1 MQTDGEY
8 VRLWQE
14 TAEALGEF
22 HGYVSAARN
31 VAYSSFT
38 GPAQRK
44 PLLLEDLQTATASEW
59 FGRAAETMEYRHR
72 LSASDWLLHP
82 VRSGVIS
89 QEAKAYR
96 SVPAGELRKVRD
108 RAREAKRTDFVNLL
122 QMMRDHGYAQLRMMD
137 ARSEGLAAPEPPQE
151 IRPVKNV
158 IDACMA
164 AWEKYRPPPYN
175 ADPLE
180 RIACGVWDIID
191 ACFGMF
197 REQRK
202 PA

>member
-14 TAEALGEF
+14 TAGALREF
-22 HGYVSAARN
+22 HGYVNAASHA
-31 VAYSSFT
+31 VYSSFR
-38 GPAQRK
+38 GPPQRQ
-44 PLLLEDLQTATASEW
+44 PLLFEGLQTEIASEW
-59 FGRAAETMEYRHR
+59 FGRAAETMEYSHR
-72 LSASDWLLHP
+72 LGASDWLRHP

-96 SVPAGELRKVRD
+96 SVPAVELREVRD
-108 RAREAKRTDFVNLL
+108 RAREAKRTDFVDLL
-122 QMMRDHGYAQLRMMD
+122 QMMKGHGYAQIRMMN
-137 ARSEGLAAPEPPQE
+137 ARSDGWVAPEPPQE

-202 PA
+202 PV